1 MPYRKAVYRQGNIKQ
16 GMNKLWIV
24 CSCLIVWSCNSNSDT
39 PHVIVTAEGKTIK
52 KDSANWPSS
61 FQLGRPAPPE
71 EIKKIDIDVRP
82 DGEGLPAGEGKAIA
96 GKTIYLT
103 KCVACHGADTTSP
116 DAKLLG
122 PVLISTKPSK
132 NKTIGNYWP
141 YATTLFDY
149 IRRAMPYNEPGSL
162 TNEEVYQLTA
172 FLLQANKVIGED
184 EVMNAKT
191 LPKVK
196 MPAQN
201 RFVPDD
207 RKGGPEVR

>member
-1 MPYRKAVYRQGNIKQ
+1 
-16 GMNKLWIV
+16 MNKLWIV
-24 CSCLIVWSCNSNSDT
+24 FSSIIIASCNGDLQS
-39 PHVIVTAEGKTIK
+39 PHVIVTAAGKTIK
-52 KDSANWPSS
+52 IDSANWPSS
-61 FQLGRPAPPE
+61 FQLGRPASAE

-82 DGEGLPAGEGKAIA
+82 DGTGLPAGEGKAIA
-96 GKTIYLT
+96 GNAIYMA
-103 KCVACHGADTTSP
+103 KCVACHGTDTTSP

-122 PVLISTKPSK
+122 PVLISTKPGK

-149 IRRAMPYNEPGSL
+149 VRRAMPYNEPGSL

-172 FLLQANKVIGED
+172 FLLQANKVISD
-184 EVMNAKT
+184 NEVMNANT
-191 LPKVK
+191 LPMVG
-196 MPAQN
+196 MPALE

>member
-1 MPYRKAVYRQGNIKQ
+1 
-16 GMNKLWIV
+16 MNKLWIV
-24 CSCLIVWSCNSNSDT
+24 CSCLIVWSCNSNSDSL
-39 PHVIVTAEGKTIK
+39 HVIVTAEGKTIK
-52 KDSANWPSS
+52 IDSTNWPSS
-61 FQLGRPAPPE
+61 FQLGRPASPE

-82 DGEGLPAGEGKAIA
+82 DGTGLPAGEGSAIA
-96 GKTIYLT
+96 GKAIYLS
-103 KCVACHGADTTSP
+103 KCVACHGTDTTSP
-116 DAKLLG
+116 EAKLLG
-122 PVLISTKPSK
+122 PVLISTKPGK

-149 IRRAMPYNEPGSL
+149 VRRAMPYNEPGSL

-172 FLLQANKVIGED
+172 FLLQANKVIGEK

-191 LPKVK
+191 LPMVV

-201 RFVPDD
+201 RFIPDD